1 MDSAGRFEKR
11 LRATLRAGCLLV
23 VLPAF
28 VACGSGPPT
37 GGGGSAARLLIS
49 TQPSGAA
56 QSGVA
61 LNEQPVIQLADVS
74 GQPVAQR
81 GVLITV
87 SVVNGEAVLSGVT
100 AVRTDGDGRASFS
113 GLSVSGVV
121 GVRTLRFTASG
132 LAAAQSSPIELTP
145 GSPAAMTVAAG
156 NNLTAPAGGDLP
168 VAPSVRVTD
177 AVGNPIAGVEV
188 TFAVTSGGGSVIDGT
203 QTTGPDGRATV
214 TAWTVGNQPGL
225 NTLTATSAALPGIS
239 VVFSATAV
247 LGSPS
252 VITIIEGDAQSGPAG
267 SPLPVSVKVKVT
279 DQAGNPVVGVRVV
292 FTVTL
297 GGGTLGGANPLT
309 NSEGIAQLGFW
320 FLGPQPGPNQLS
332 ATVAGGSVKTVS
344 ATGTPV
350 PVTFIDGNNQLGFP
364 EDTLSHTVVAAVRDG
379 AGTGKVGV
387 LVTFQATTGGGS
399 FEPAT
404 ATTDANGLVQ
414 TKWILGSSVGE
425 QTASATA
432 EGSAPGILT
441 ATAEVWKQISPGWRH
456 SCAVSEAGKAYCWGD
471 NDFSQI
477 GLGTAPSSSKL
488 NPLPVSGGLT
498 FTTLQTSAGGNFS
511 CGIVIDGSGWCWGS
525 NGHGQRG
532 DGSPPVGSQ
541 LSIRFPTQ
549 LAGALQWQQISVGGD
564 HACGIALSGE
574 AYCWGGNGHGQLG
587 DGTTTDRIVPTP
599 LSGGLLFK
607 LITGGRSHNCGI
619 TMGDQVY
626 CWGQNLAFEG
636 GANVDRLVPTLVPT
650 SVTFATLTAG
660 WISTCG
666 LSTTGAAYCWGGGG
680 SGQIGDGTFIG
691 KGSPT
696 PVAGGFTWVMIEMR
710 GQTGCGLITTGESYC
725 WGENDGGELGNGTVP
740 TDSPVPVAIAGPD
753 FSAFTVIQSGGEA
766 GCGLIGTPGRPRC
779 WGPNNHAQVGDG
791 TKTMRT
797 VPTPVRFP

>member
-11 LRATLRAGCLLV
+11 LPATLRAGCLLL

-28 VACGSGPPT
+28 VACGTGSPT
-37 GGGGSAARLLIS
+37 GGGSAARLLIS
-49 TQPSGAA
+49 TQPSGEA

-61 LNEQPVIQLADVS
+61 LNLQPVIQLADVS

-87 SVVNGEAVLSGVT
+87 SVVNGQAVLSGVV

-113 GLSVSGVV
+113 GLSLSGVV
-121 GVRTLRFTASG
+121 GVRTMRFTASG
-132 LAAAQSSPIELTP
+132 LAAAQSNPIELTP
-145 GSPAAMTVAAG
+145 GPPAAMTVAAG

-168 VAPSVRVTD
+168 VAPSVRVSD
-177 AVGNPIAGVEV
+177 AAGNPVSGVEV
-188 TFAVTSGGGSVIDGT
+188 VFAVTSGGGSVIDGT
-203 QTTGPDGRATV
+203 QTTGADGKATV

-225 NTLTATSAALPGIS
+225 NTLTATSAALAGVS

-252 VITIIEGDAQSGPAG
+252 VITILEGDGQSGPAG
-267 SPLPVSVKVKVT
+267 SPLTVAVKVTVT

-332 ATVAGGSVKTVS
+332 ATVAGGSVQTVS

-350 PVTFIDGNNQLGFP
+350 PVFFIDGNNQLGFP
-364 EDTLSHTVVAAVRDG
+364 EDTLGRTVIAVVRDG
-379 AGTGKVGV
+379 AGTGKAGV

-404 ATTDANGLVQ
+404 ATTDASGFVQ

-471 NDFSQI
+471 NDLNQI

-498 FTTLQTSAGGNFS
+498 FVSLQASAGGNFS
-511 CGIVIDGSGWCWGS
+511 CGIVIDGSGYCWGS

-532 DGSPPVGSQ
+532 DGTPPQGIG
-541 LSIRFPTQ
+541 LSTRFPTQ
-549 LAGALQWQQISVGGD
+549 ITGGFQWQQISVGGD
-564 HACGIALSGE
+564 HACGLAVTGE
-574 AYCWGGNGHGQLG
+574 AYCWGANGNGNLG
-587 DGTTTDRIVPTP
+587 DGTTTDRSVPT
-599 LSGGLLFK
+599 LV
-607 LITGGRSHNCGI
+607 TGGRLYKWIAAGRGHNCGI
-619 TMGDQVY
+619 STSDQVY
-626 CWGQNLAFEG
+626 CWGQSIAFQSG
-636 GANVDRLVPTLVPT
+636 PNVDVLVPTLVST
-650 SVTFATLTAG
+650 AVVFATLSSG
-660 WISTCG
+660 WLKTCG
-666 LSTTGAAYCWGGGG
+666 LNATGTAYCFG
-680 SGQIGDGTFIG
+680 SG
-691 KGSPT
+691 SPGGPT
-696 PVAGGFTWVMIEMR
+696 EVAGFTWITLELR
-710 GQTGCGLITTGESYC
+710 GETPCGITTAGESYC
-725 WGENDGGELGNGTVP
+725 WGENGAGEAGNGTL
-740 TDSPVPVAIAGPD
+740 TNSSIPVPIAGP
-753 FSAFTVIQSGGEA
+753 AFTLFTSIQSGGGA

-779 WGPNNHAQVGDG
+779 WGQNAHAQVGDG
-791 TKTMRT
+791 TKVMRT
-797 VPTPVRFP
+797 VPTLVRFP